1 MYETFCTRC
10 RDIAKARKAKGEKA
24 SIYLYVGKSHLAMA
38 DRGAKHLEDA
48 VRGME
53 GRFDG
58 SHMARHALEVH
69 PGEEPQFG
77 MTIVRTYNSAFILAK
92 EEVIRIFYRFRER
105 GLILLNLKAG
115 DFA

>member
-1 MYETFCTRC
+1 
-10 RDIAKARKAKGEKA
+10 
-24 SIYLYVGKSHLAMA
+24 MA

-58 SHMARHALEVH
+58 SHMAWHALEVH

-77 MTIVRTYNSAFILAK
+77 MTIVRTYNSAFILAM
-92 EEVIRIFYRFRER
+92 EEFIRILYRSRER
-105 GLILLNLKAG
+105 GVILWRKGWRPPQTETGPEHVIEMSPEVEQAQI
-115 DFA
+115 

>member
-1 MYETFCTRC
+1 
-10 RDIAKARKAKGEKA
+10 
-24 SIYLYVGKSHLAMA
+24 MA

-77 MTIVRTYNSAFILAK
+77 MTIVRTYNSAFILAM
-92 EEVIRIFYRFRER
+92 EEVIRILYRSRER
-105 GLILLNLKAG
+105 GVILLNSKALLDIPCQG
-115 DFA
+115 YRSAI